1 MLNKLISSLNVHG
14 AKVIK
19 AVDISDL
26 SANENR
32 GFNIALL
39 IGIPLS
45 QDYISRLTK
54 ENIKDN
60 SEFSEKERITDEL
73 AEWTAD
79 FIIAKGY
86 KAYAQSEKILIADGF
101 YNEITKTALLPHK
114 TIALRTGLG
123 WIGKNNLLITPD
135 YGSALCICTVLTDA
149 PFSPENKP
157 ILLPKCGVCSICVDI
172 CPTKALSGTV
182 WKIGIARDLMLDLYQ
197 CNMCLKCLVY
207 CPWTRK
213 YMKRNQTAKKC
224 NE

>member
-1 MLNKLISSLNVHG
+1 MQNELISTLNANG

-19 AVDISDL
+19 VVDISDL

-32 GFNIALL
+32 RFNIALL

-45 QDYISRLTK
+45 QDYISRLAK
-54 ENIKDN
+54 ENITDN

-86 KAYAQSEKILIADGF
+86 KAYAQSERILIADGF

-114 TIALRTGLG
+114 TIALRAGLG
-123 WIGKNNLLITPD
+123 WIGKNNLLVTPE

-149 PFSPENKP
+149 PFSPENKS
-157 ILLPKCGVCSICVDI
+157 IELPKCGVCSICVDI

-182 WKIGIARDLMLDLYQ
+182 WKIGITRDLMLNIYN
-197 CNMCLKCLVY
+197 CNMCLKCLVF
-207 CPWTRK
+207 CPWTQQYIK
-213 YMKRNQTAKKC
+213 NHQKA
-224 NE
+224 